1 MKRLLLVV
9 LLLLPFQAIADDD
22 YKLGTYWT
30 VTGVATEP
38 GHFDDYITDLKN
50 GWRKALDS
58 QKKDGKIVSY
68 QMFANVNAR
77 EGEPNLWLLVE
88 WKSGAAML
96 DTPKSYWDE
105 QGKKLWGSLKK
116 GEEASKKRGKIRT
129 IMGDTLMRE
138 LTFN

>member
-1 MKRLLLVV
+1 MKGLLLIV

-30 VTGVATEP
+30 VTGVDTEP
-38 GHFDDYITDLKN
+38 GHFEDYISDLKN
-50 GWRKALDS
+50 GWRKALES

-77 EGEPNLWLLVE
+77 EGEPDLWLLVE

-96 DTPKSYWDE
+96 DTPKSYWDD
-105 QGKKLWGSLKK
+105 QGKKLWGSLDK
-116 GEEASKKRGKIRT
+116 GKEAGKKRGKIRT